1 MVTEVFQKSS
11 KSLFLKAL
19 ADIYEVA
26 GNPRPGRSV
35 FTRMTGATSGAIGL
49 PSHSHSWRG
58 MSLAAKLFISLIV
71 SAGLGTLIYGGIHQ
85 SSKNIAEF
93 ICYLGI
99 AILASRLKV
108 NLPGITGTLSVNFLF
123 ILIGILEL
131 SFTETLIL
139 GAVSMLAQ
147 CMYPE
152 RPKAIQVTFNVCAG
166 AVSTALAYLVYH
178 HPLARLVVDNN
189 AVLLGLAAVVYFI
202 ANAGSIAAVI
212 SLTERRPL
220 TRILVD
226 CYFWSFPYYL
236 VGAGI
241 AGAIA
246 WLNQSFNWETSLLL
260 VPAVYLIYRSY
271 RLYLGKLEDE
281 KRHVEEMAN
290 LHLRTIEALALAIEA
305 KDHTTHEHLQRVR
318 IYAIEVAKEL
328 GVKGPELEA
337 LHAAALLHDIGKLAV
352 PEHIISK
359 PGRLTPEEFEKMKI
373 HTLVGAEILER
384 VRFPYPVVPIV
395 RAHHEKWDGSGYP
408 MGLKGAEIPVGAR
421 ILSAVDYLDALASD
435 RQYRR
440 ALPLKEVMQKLAA
453 ESGKSFD
460 PKVVDVLQKRYIQLE
475 RLAVSKSAADPNGPL
490 STAIKIERGL
500 EPAAGFENATV
511 QDYAG
516 RETTFLSSIAAARQE
531 AQSLFELSQDL
542 GASLS
547 LTETLSVFSV
557 KLKPMV
563 PYDAIAI
570 YIRREDELVPEYVN
584 GDNYRL
590 FSSLRIPV
598 GHGLSGWV
606 AQNRK
611 PIVNGN
617 PSVEPGYLND
627 PSKFSTLRSALAVP
641 LEGVGGVTG
650 VLALY
655 RGERDAFTTD
665 NLRILLAVSSK
676 MALSIEN
683 ALKFAQAENSATTD
697 YLTGLPNARSLFL
710 QLDRDLAR
718 CKRDNSTLTV
728 MVSDMDGFKQINDRF
743 GHLEGNRVLRLFAQ
757 ALKDSC
763 REYDYVARMGGDE
776 FVVIAPGLAAD
787 AAGKKAEQMRVLAK
801 QAGSEVCGEEILS
814 LSVGRALY
822 PEDGK
827 DAEQLLAEADR
838 RMYLEKQ
845 KQLAYKDRRS
855 HPRMKCR
862 VTIELTTDVGGTPM
876 FANLTDVSI
885 GGCYVETSTI
895 VPAGSKITLGF
906 SMDDTSLKAEG
917 IVARLDPGSGIAVQ
931 FREMN
936 REGRD
941 RMFKILEFVQKATTF
956 YNNRYLDSLTKT

>member
-1 MVTEVFQKSS
+1 
-11 KSLFLKAL
+11 
-19 ADIYEVA
+19 
-26 GNPRPGRSV
+26 
-35 FTRMTGATSGAIGL
+35 MTGTSSRPISLPEPSRSWKGL
-49 PSHSHSWRG
+49 SIP
-58 MSLAAKLFISLIV
+58 AKLFIALVVIT
-71 SAGLGTLIYGGIHQ
+71 GLATLIYGGIHQ

-139 GAVSMLAQ
+139 GAISMLAQ
-147 CMYPE
+147 CLYPD

-166 AVSTALAYLVYH
+166 SLSTAIAYVVYH
-178 HPLARLVVDNN
+178 HPLTNLLIDSHP
-189 AVLLGLAAVVYFI
+189 VLLGLSATAYFI
-202 ANAGSIAAVI
+202 ANAGSIATVI

-220 TRILVD
+220 MRILID

-241 AGAIA
+241 AGSIA
-246 WLNQSFNWETSLLL
+246 WLNQTLNWETSLLVL
-260 VPAVYLIYRSY
+260 PVAYLIYRSY

-318 IYAIEVAKEL
+318 VYAIEVAKEL
-328 GVKGPELEA
+328 GVSGPELEA

-359 PGRLTPEEFEKMKI
+359 PGRLSPEEFEKMKI

-408 MGLKGAEIPVGAR
+408 LGLKGAEIPVGAR

-440 ALPLKEVMQKLAA
+440 AMPLKEVMQKLAS

-460 PKVVDVLQKRYIQLE
+460 PRVVDVLQRRYQQLE
-475 RLAVSKSAADPNGPL
+475 RLAIAKSAEDPNAPL
-490 STAIKIERGL
+490 STAIRIERGL
-500 EPAAGFENATV
+500 EPAAGFENAAA

-516 RETTFLSSIAAARQE
+516 RENTFLSSIAAARQE
-531 AQSLFELSQDL
+531 AQALFELSQDL

-547 LTETLSVFSV
+547 LGETLSVFSV

-570 YIRREDELVPEYVN
+570 YIQRDQELVPEYVN

-590 FSSLRIPV
+590 FTSLRIPV
-598 GHGLSGWV
+598 GQGLSGWV

-627 PSKFSTLRSALAVP
+627 PTKFSTLRSALAVP
-641 LEGVGGVTG
+641 LEGVAGVIG

-655 RGERDAFTTD
+655 RSDRDAFTTD
-665 NLRILLAVSSK
+665 HLRILLAVSGK
-676 MALSIEN
+676 MALAIEN
-683 ALKFAQAENSATTD
+683 ALKYQQAENSATTD

-710 QLDRDLAR
+710 QLDRELAR
-718 CKRDNSTLTV
+718 CKRDNSSLTV
-728 MVSDMDGFKQINDRF
+728 MVTDMDGFKQINDRF

-776 FVVIAPGLAAD
+776 FVVVAPGLAQD
-787 AAGKKAEQMRVLAK
+787 AAGKKAEQMRALARH
-801 QAGSEVCGEEILS
+801 AGSEVCGEEILS
-814 LSVGRALY
+814 LSVGRAVY
-822 PEDGK
+822 PEDGN

-845 KQLAYKDRRS
+845 KQLAYKDRRA

-862 VTIELTTDVGGTPM
+862 VTIEMQTDAGGVPM
-876 FANLTDVSI
+876 FANLTDISM

-895 VPAGSKITLGF
+895 LSPGTKVKLRF
-906 SMDDTSLKAEG
+906 SMDDATLAAEG
-917 IVARLDPGSGIAVQ
+917 VVARMDPGSGIAVQ

-936 REGRD
+936 REGRE
-941 RMFKILEFVQKATTF
+941 RMFKVLEFVQKTTTF
-956 YNNRYLDSLTKT
+956 FNNRYLDSLTKT

>member
-1 MVTEVFQKSS
+1 MS
-11 KSLFLKAL
+11 A
-19 ADIYEVA
+19 
-26 GNPRPGRSV
+26 
-35 FTRMTGATSGAIGL
+35 
-49 PSHSHSWRG
+49 HSHSWKPLPAG
-58 MSLAAKLFISLIV
+58 AKAFIGLV
-71 SAGLGTLIYGGIHQ
+71 VFAGTATLLYGAIHQ

-108 NLPGITGTLSVNFLF
+108 TLPGITGTLSVSFLF
-123 ILIGILEL
+123 ILVGILEL
-131 SFTETLIL
+131 SFSETLIL

-147 CMYPE
+147 CLYPD
-152 RPKAIQVTFNVCAG
+152 RPKAIQVTFNICAG
-166 AVSTALAYLVYH
+166 SISTALAYAVYH
-178 HPLARLVVDNN
+178 DPVSNILLENHPLLLLV
-189 AVLLGLAAVVYFI
+189 AASTYFI

-212 SLTERRPL
+212 SLTERRAL
-220 TRILVD
+220 RKILVD

-236 VGAGI
+236 VGAGV

-246 WLNQSFNWETSLLL
+246 WFNHTFNWETSLLL
-260 VPAVYLIYRSY
+260 VPVVYLIYRSY

-305 KDHTTHEHLQRVR
+305 KDQTTHDHLQRVR
-318 IYAIEVAKEL
+318 VYAIEVAKEL
-328 GVKGPELEA
+328 GMEGSELEA

-395 RAHHEKWDGSGYP
+395 RAHHEKWDGTGYP
-408 MGLKGAEIPVGAR
+408 MGLKATEIPLGAR

-440 ALPLKEVMQKLAA
+440 ALPLQEVMQQLSA
-453 ESGKSFD
+453 ESGKAFD
-460 PKVVDVLQKRYIQLE
+460 PKVVQVLEKRYRHLE
-475 RLAVSKSAADPNGPL
+475 NLALARSSNDVNSPL
-490 STAIKIERGL
+490 STEIRIERG
-500 EPAAGFENATV
+500 PAPDAGFEKVA
-511 QDYAG
+511 QDSTG
-516 RETTFLSSIAAARQE
+516 QETTFLSSIAAARQE

-547 LTETLSVFSV
+547 LGETLSVFSV

-570 YIRREDELVPEYVN
+570 YILRSDELIPEYVN

-590 FSSLRIPV
+590 FSSLRIPL
-598 GHGLSGWV
+598 GQGLSGWV

-627 PSKFSTLRSALAVP
+627 PTKFSTLSSALAVP
-641 LEGVGGVTG
+641 LEGVAGIIG

-665 NLRILLAVSSK
+665 HLRILLAVSSK

-683 ALKFAQAENSATTD
+683 ALKYQQAESSATTD

-710 QLDRDLAR
+710 ELDRELAR
-718 CKRDNSTLTV
+718 CKRDQSSLIV
-728 MVSDMDGFKQINDRF
+728 MVSDLDGFKQVNDRF
-743 GHLEGNRVLRLFAQ
+743 GHLEGNRVLRLYAQ
-757 ALKDSC
+757 ALKESC

-776 FVVIAPGLAAD
+776 FVVVAPGLAVD
-787 AAGKKAEQMRVLAK
+787 AAAKKGEQMRALAK
-801 QAGSEVCGEEILS
+801 QAGFEICAEDILS
-814 LSVGRALY
+814 LSVGQAVY
-822 PEDGK
+822 PDDGT
-827 DAEQLLAEADR
+827 DAEQLLAQADR
-838 RMYLEKQ
+838 RMYIEKQ
-845 KQLAYKDRRS
+845 KHPSRKDRRL
-855 HPRMKCR
+855 HARMKCR
-862 VTIELTTDVGGTPM
+862 VTIELHPETGGGQM
-876 FANLTDVSI
+876 LGNLTDLSM
-885 GGCYVETSTI
+885 GGCYVETTAILTPGTKIKLVFSLDDGNLDA
-895 VPAGSKITLGF
+895 AGY
-906 SMDDTSLKAEG
+906 
-917 IVARLDPGSGIAVQ
+917 VARMDPGSGIAVQ
-931 FREMN
+931 FKELN
-936 REGRD
+936 REAKEKMYR
-941 RMFKILEFVQKATTF
+941 ILEHVQKTNTF
-956 YNNRYLDSLTKT
+956 YNNRYFENLIKR

>member
-1 MVTEVFQKSS
+1 
-11 KSLFLKAL
+11 
-19 ADIYEVA
+19 
-26 GNPRPGRSV
+26 
-35 FTRMTGATSGAIGL
+35 MTGTAGTSISL
-49 PSHSHSWRG
+49 PEPSRSWNKLSVPAR
-58 MSLAAKLFISLIV
+58 LFIAVVVL
-71 SAGLGTLIYGGIHQ
+71 AGLGTLVYGGIHQ
-85 SSKNIAEF
+85 SSRNIAEF
-93 ICYLGI
+93 ICYLGV

-123 ILIGILEL
+123 ILIGVLEL

-139 GAVSMLAQ
+139 GAISMLAQ
-147 CMYPE
+147 CVFPD

-166 AVSTALAYLVYH
+166 SVSTALAYLVFH
-178 HPLARLVVDNN
+178 NSWMNLIIDSRPI
-189 AVLLGLAAVVYFI
+189 LLGLSATVYFI
-202 ANAGSIAAVI
+202 ANAGSIATVI

-220 TRILVD
+220 QRILVD

-241 AGAIA
+241 AGMIA
-246 WLNQSFNWETSLLL
+246 WLNHTFNWETSLLVL
-260 VPAVYLIYRSY
+260 PAMYLIYRSY
-271 RLYLGKLEDE
+271 RLYLGKLADE

-318 IYAIEVAKEL
+318 VYAMEVGKEL
-328 GVKGPELEA
+328 GLTPPELEA

-395 RAHHEKWDGSGYP
+395 RAHHEKYDGSGYP
-408 MGLKGAEIPVGAR
+408 LGLKGAEIPIGAR

-440 ALPLKEVMQKLAA
+440 ALPLKDVMQKLAS

-460 PKVVDVLQKRYIQLE
+460 PRVVDVLQRRYQHLE
-475 RLAVSKSAADPNGPL
+475 EMAIARSVEDPNAPL

-500 EPAAGFENATV
+500 EPAAGFENARA

-516 RETTFLSSIAAARQE
+516 RENTFLSSIAAARQE
-531 AQSLFELSQDL
+531 AQALFELSQDL
-542 GASLS
+542 GASLN
-547 LTETLSVFSV
+547 LPETLSVFSI

-570 YIRREDELVPEYVN
+570 YVRREDELVPEYVN

-590 FSSLRIPV
+590 FSSLRIPI
-598 GHGLSGWV
+598 GQGLSGWV

-611 PIVNGN
+611 PIINGN

-627 PSKFSTLRSALAVP
+627 PTKFSTLRSALAVP
-641 LEGVGGVTG
+641 LEGVAGVIG

-655 RGERDAFTTD
+655 RGERDAFTSD
-665 NLRILLAVSSK
+665 HLRILLAVSGK
-676 MALSIEN
+676 MALAIEN
-683 ALKFAQAENSATTD
+683 ALKYQQAENSATTD

-710 QLDRDLAR
+710 QLDRELAR
-718 CKRDNSTLTV
+718 CKRDNTSLTV

-787 AAGKKAEQMRVLAK
+787 SAGKKAEQMRSLARH
-801 QAGSEVCGEEILS
+801 AGQEVCNEEILS
-814 LSVGRALY
+814 LSVGRAVY
-822 PEDGK
+822 PDDGN
-827 DAEQLLAEADR
+827 DAEQLLSEADR

-845 KQLAYKDRRS
+845 KQLAYKDRRA
-855 HPRMKCR
+855 HPRLKCR
-862 VTIELTTDVGGTPM
+862 ITVELNTESGSTPM
-876 FANLTDVSI
+876 FANLTDISM

-895 VPAGSKITLGF
+895 LTPGSKVKLVF
-906 SMDDTSLKAEG
+906 SMDEPGLSTEG
-917 IVARLDPGSGIAVQ
+917 FVNRLDPGSGVAVQ

-936 REGRD
+936 REARD
-941 RMFKILEFVQKATTF
+941 RMFRILEFVQKSTTF
-956 YNNRYLDSLTKT
+956 YNNRYLDSLTRN

>member
-1 MVTEVFQKSS
+1 
-11 KSLFLKAL
+11 
-19 ADIYEVA
+19 
-26 GNPRPGRSV
+26 
-35 FTRMTGATSGAIGL
+35 MTGATSKGIAL
-49 PSHSHSWRG
+49 PAASRSWKKL
-58 MSLAAKLFISLIV
+58 SVAAKLFIALIV
-71 SAGLGTLIYGGIHQ
+71 TAGLGTLVYGALHQ

-93 ICYLGI
+93 ICYVGI

-123 ILIGILEL
+123 ILIGVLEL

-139 GAVSMLAQ
+139 GAISMIAQ
-147 CMYPE
+147 SLYPE
-152 RPKAIQVTFNVCAG
+152 PPKALQLTFNVCAG
-166 AVSTALAYLVYH
+166 SISTALAYLVFH
-178 HPLARLVVDNN
+178 HPVMNLIVDSRP
-189 AVLLGLAAVVYFI
+189 VLLGFSATVYFI
-202 ANAGSIAAVI
+202 ANAGSIATVI

-220 TRILVD
+220 MRILVD

-241 AGAIA
+241 AGGIA
-246 WLNQSFNWETSLLL
+246 WLNHTFNWETSLLVL
-260 VPAVYLIYRSY
+260 PVMYLIYRSY

-318 IYAIEVAKEL
+318 VYAMEVGKEL
-328 GVKGPELEA
+328 KLPPPELEA

-359 PGRLTPEEFEKMKI
+359 PGRLSPEEFEKMKI

-408 MGLKGAEIPVGAR
+408 LGLKGAEIPIGAR

-440 ALPLKEVMQKLAA
+440 AMPLKEVMQKLAS

-460 PKVVDVLQKRYIQLE
+460 PKVVEVLQRRYEHLE
-475 RLAVSKSAADPNGPL
+475 ELAVAKSMQDPNAPL

-500 EPAAGFENATV
+500 EPAAGFEKARA

-516 RETTFLSSIAAARQE
+516 RENTFLSSIAAARQE
-531 AQSLFELSQDL
+531 AQALFELSQDL

-547 LTETLSVFSV
+547 LGETLSVFSV

-570 YIRREDELVPEYVN
+570 YVLREKELVPEYVN

-598 GHGLSGWV
+598 GQGLSGWV

-611 PIVNGN
+611 PIINGN

-641 LEGVGGVTG
+641 LEGVAGIIG

-655 RGERDAFTTD
+655 RGERDAFTSD
-665 NLRILLAVSSK
+665 HLRILLAVSGK
-676 MALSIEN
+676 MALAIEN
-683 ALKFAQAENSATTD
+683 ALKYQQAENSATTD

-710 QLDRDLAR
+710 QLDRELAR
-718 CKRDNSTLTV
+718 CKRDNTSLTV

-776 FVVIAPGLAAD
+776 FVVIAPGLGAD
-787 AAGKKAEQMRVLAK
+787 AAGKRAENMRALARH
-801 QAGSEVCGEEILS
+801 AGQEVCSEEILS
-814 LSVGRALY
+814 LSVGRAVF
-822 PEDGK
+822 PDDGN
-827 DAEQLLAEADR
+827 DAEQLLSEADR
-838 RMYLEKQ
+838 RMYIEKQ
-845 KQLAYKDRRS
+845 KQLAYKDRRA

-862 VTIELTTDVGGTPM
+862 VTIELTSDAGGVPM
-876 FANLTDVSI
+876 FGNLTDISM
-885 GGCYVETSTI
+885 GGCFVETSTI
-895 VPAGSKITLGF
+895 LSPGSKVKLNF
-906 SMDDTSLKAEG
+906 SMDDPKLSAEG
-917 IVARLDPGSGIAVQ
+917 FVNRLDPGSGVAVQ

-936 REGRD
+936 REARD
-941 RMFKILEFVQKATTF
+941 RMFRILEFVQKANSF
-956 YNNRYLDSLTKT
+956 YNNRYLDSLTKN